1 MGRRR
6 GSYQKRS
13 PEQWRQLVEDQRSS
27 GQSVR
32 GFARSRG
39 ICKSSLGHWSRLLR
53 GEDGPGLSDGGS
65 IPCRHGS
72 RGGGLVELLVQHQS
86 LAIERSG
93 EETCCRDVVRLLV
106 GAGVC
111 LELSR
116 LPAPEYL
123 ALVAR
128 SYDEVGS

>member
-1 MGRRR
+1 MGKRR

-32 GFARSRG
+32 LFARSRG
-39 ICKSSLGHWSRLLR
+39 ICESSLGRWSRLLR
-53 GEDGPGLSDGGS
+53 DEDESGLSEASS
-65 IPCRHGS
+65 IPCQHRN
-72 RGGGLVELLVQHQS
+72 RGLVELVVQHQDPD
-86 LAIERSG
+86 IESG
-93 EETCCRDVVRLLV
+93 EENKWRDGVRLLV

-111 LELSR
+111 LELSE

-128 SYDEVGS
+128 TYDAVGS